1 MIKLSKSKLKDE
13 NIKGLI
19 PNKASKNNH
28 NYREKMKERVGVKK
42 IEREREILRE
52 REIERKVIRGFES
65 FHLSMCF
72 SSFMKQRII
81 SSIKAKTTLTFQL

>member
-28 NYREKMKERVGVKK
+28 NYREKMKEREGVKK
-42 IEREREILRE
+42 IERKRDTKRE
-52 REIERKVIRGFES
+52 RDGKKGHSWF
-65 FHLSMCF
+65 
-72 SSFMKQRII
+72 
-81 SSIKAKTTLTFQL
+81 